1 MDWGIQFEGKP
12 AIVFSRAL
20 GALESRGYNATS
32 YGTQKSS
39 LAIIAQEGGVVNC
52 IATSMENNYLSG
64 DLSISVSSESIIIMI
79 ELQLV
84 ITGSA
89 GPCMHD
95 HETNFGLGS

>member
-1 MDWGIQFEGKP
+1 MDWGIQFGGKP

-52 IATSMENNYLSG
+52 IATSMENNFLSG
-64 DLSISVSSESIIIMI
+64 DLSISVSSESIILITRVYPWKFHG
-79 ELQLV
+79 LV
-84 ITGSA
+84 NLLCS
-89 GPCMHD
+89 
-95 HETNFGLGS
+95 FRS